1 MTARRPQGKTY
12 DGSKHTSP
20 TLRPVGIIRL
30 EPFSRSVG
38 KGRYKWRSVGYKIT
52 VGPLPLPTAAPPSA
66 LSDKAAVLT
75 SRRKVL
81 KPSAG
86 ISGKGSVKS
95 RSRKSS
101 HEPQSARPE

>member
-1 MTARRPQGKTY
+1 MSKKRR
-12 DGSKHTSP
+12 SP

-66 LSDKAAVLT
+66 LSDKAAVSI
-75 SRRKVL
+75 SRRPASKR
-81 KPSAG
+81 SAG

-95 RSRKSS
+95 RSRRSR
-101 HEPQSARPE
+101 HE